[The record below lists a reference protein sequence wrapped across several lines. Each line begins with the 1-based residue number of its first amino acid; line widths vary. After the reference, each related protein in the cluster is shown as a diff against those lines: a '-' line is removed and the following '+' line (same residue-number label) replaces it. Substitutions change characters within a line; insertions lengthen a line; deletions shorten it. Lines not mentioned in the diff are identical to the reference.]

1 MESVLGVSMAPTTVR
16 MVLIEGQNAD
26 GVTVDEDTFEVAAG
40 QDSATGGADQV
51 IGAIV
56 GTREGAI
63 EGGYRLASTGVTW
76 TDPAG
81 VGGLRDALAR
91 CDVRSVM
98 LVSPLLAAAALAQ
111 TVGNAIDYV
120 YIAMVFVEPDSA
132 TLAVV
137 EIAGGSIVELHRR
150 PLTGVGAPGREA
162 AVATELAAMV
172 AGLDAPDSRADG
184 VFIVGC
190 GVDIVGIKTAL
201 EAATALVVSAPEEPD
216 MALARG
222 AALASANAPLFASS
236 TAALAYALDP
246 GTGELNPGVLSPTY
260 LDVSRN
266 ADLGAGALAYSA
278 LDDVADDRPT
288 RRRRPMFLAGSA
300 LAAIGA
306 AVAGV
311 VLVSLM
317 SDRPTSALQH
327 NPRVGVDTPAKQ
339 MPAQV
344 PSTPPEAQLPAPSAP
359 PPAVAT
365 PPAPAPEVAAPP
377 APEAAAPPAP
387 EAAAPPAPAPVVQQ
401 APQPA
406 VNTPPAAPPRRAPT
420 RRAPQVTP
428 TPAPQAPAPTP
439 AAMPSPEPAAVPS
452 PEPAAPAAPPQYV
465 PPAAPPQ
472 YVPPA
477 ATPQYAPPAAPPQY
491 APPTRPPLT
500 MYLRL
505 PFVTVPIPINPPPP
519 PAPSQ

>member
-26 GVTVDEDTFEVAAG
+26 GVTVDEDNFEVVAG
-40 QDSATGGADQV
+40 QDSATSGVADQV

-56 GTREGAI
+56 GTREAAA

-91 CDVRSVM
+91 RDIGSVM

-111 TVGNAIDYV
+111 TVGYAIGYEH
-120 YIAMVFVEPDSA
+120 IAMAFIEPGNA

-137 EIAGGSIVELHRR
+137 DIADGSIVEMHRR
-150 PLTGVGAPGREA
+150 PLTGADAPGREG
-162 AVATELAAMV
+162 AVAAELAAMV
-172 AGLDAPDSRADG
+172 SGLGTPDSRVHG

-190 GVDIVGIKTAL
+190 GVDIVAIKTAL
-201 EAATALVVSAPEEPD
+201 EGATALDVTAPEEPE

-246 GTGELNPGVLSPTY
+246 GTGELNPGALSPTY
-260 LDVSRN
+260 LDVSGN
-266 ADLGAGALAYSA
+266 ADFGTGALAYSA
-278 LDDVADDRPT
+278 LDDGARDET
-288 RRRRPMFLAGSA
+288 RQRRRPMFLAGSA

-311 VLVSLM
+311 VLVSLT
-317 SDRPTSALQH
+317 SDRPTSAQQH
-327 NPRVGVDTPAKQ
+327 NPRVSVATPVKQ

-344 PSTPPEAQLPAPSAP
+344 PSTPPAAQLPAPSP
-359 PPAVAT
+359 P
-365 PPAPAPEVAAPP
+365 PPAPAV
-377 APEAAAPPAP
+377 
-387 EAAAPPAPAPVVQQ
+387 AAPPAPAPEAATPPAPPAPPPAVQQ
-401 APQPA
+401 APHSV
-406 VNTPPAAPPRRAPT
+406 VNTPPATPPRSAPA
-420 RRAPQVTP
+420 RRA
-428 TPAPQAPAPTP
+428 PAPQAPAPK
-439 AAMPSPEPAAVPS
+439 PAAVPS
-452 PEPAAPAAPPQYV
+452 PEPAAAPAP
-465 PPAAPPQ
+465 
-472 YVPPA
+472 
-477 ATPQYAPPAAPPQY
+477 PPQY
-491 APPTRPPLT
+491 APPTPPPQYAPPAPPPQYQPPTQPPLT

-519 PAPSQ
+519 APAQ

>member
-1 MESVLGVSMAPTTVR
+1 LEIVLGVSMAPTTVR

-26 GVTVDEDTFEVAAG
+26 GVTVEQDTFGVVAG
-40 QDSATGGADQV
+40 EDSAAISGAADQV

-91 CDVRSVM
+91 GDVRSVM

-111 TVGNAIDYV
+111 TVGNAIDYE

-359 PPAVAT
+359 PPAVAA
-365 PPAPAPEVAAPP
+365 PPAP

-420 RRAPQVTP
+420 QRAPQVTP

-439 AAMPSPEPAAVPS
+439 AAVPSPEPAAVPS
-452 PEPAAPAAPPQYV
+452 PEPAAPAPS
-465 PPAAPPQ
+465 PQ

>member
-1 MESVLGVSMAPTTVR
+1 

-26 GVTVDEDTFEVAAG
+26 GVTVDQDTFGVATGAN
-40 QDSATGGADQV
+40 SATSGAADQV

-56 GTREGAI
+56 GTREGAA

-81 VGGLRDALAR
+81 VGVVRDALAR
-91 CDVRSVM
+91 CDVGSVM

-111 TVGNAIDYV
+111 TVGQAVDYEH
-120 YIAMVFVEPDSA
+120 IAMVFVEPDSA

-150 PLTGVGAPGREA
+150 PLTGVGAPGREN

-260 LDVSRN
+260 LDVSGN

-278 LDDVADDRPT
+278 LDDAADDRPT
-288 RRRRPMFLAGSA
+288 QRRRPMILAGSA
-300 LAAIGA
+300 LVAIGA

-311 VLVSLM
+311 VLVSLT

-327 NPRVGVDTPAKQ
+327 NPRASVAIPAKQ

-344 PSTPPEAQLPAPSAP
+344 PSTPPEAQLPAPSP
-359 PPAVAT
+359 SPPAVAA
-365 PPAPAPEVAAPP
+365 PPAPAPEGAAPP
-377 APEAAAPPAP
+377 APPAPP
-387 EAAAPPAPAPVVQQ
+387 PVVQQ

-420 RRAPQVTP
+420 RRAPEVTP

-439 AAMPSPEPAAVPS
+439 AAVPS
-452 PEPAAPAAPPQYV
+452 PEPAAPPVSPPRYV
-465 PPAAPPQ
+465 PPASPPQ
-472 YVPPA
+472 YAAPTPP
-477 ATPQYAPPAAPPQY
+477 PQYAPPASPPQY
-491 APPTRPPLT
+491 APPTQPPLT
-500 MYLRL
+500 MYLHL

-519 PAPSQ
+519 AAPAQ

>member
-1 MESVLGVSMAPTTVR
+1 

-26 GVTVDEDTFEVAAG
+26 GVTVEQDTFGVAAG
-40 QDSATGGADQV
+40 ANSATSGEADQV

-56 GTREGAI
+56 GTREGAA

-81 VGGLRDALAR
+81 VSGVRDALAR
-91 CDVRSVM
+91 CDVGSVM

-111 TVGNAIDYV
+111 TVGQAIDYEH
-120 YIAMVFVEPDSA
+120 IAMVFVEPDSA

-137 EIAGGSIVELHRR
+137 EIADGSIVELHRR
-150 PLTGVGAPGREA
+150 PLTGVGAPGREN

-172 AGLDAPDSRADG
+172 AGLDARDSRADG

-260 LDVSRN
+260 LDVSGN

-278 LDDVADDRPT
+278 LDDAADDRPT
-288 RRRRPMFLAGSA
+288 RRRRPMILAGSA
-300 LAAIGA
+300 LVAIGA

-311 VLVSLM
+311 VLVSLT
-317 SDRPTSALQH
+317 SDRPASALQH
-327 NPRVGVDTPAKQ
+327 NPRASVATPVKQ

-344 PSTPPEAQLPAPSAP
+344 PSTPPEAQLPASSPP
-359 PPAVAT
+359 PPAVAA
-365 PPAPAPEVAAPP
+365 PPAP

-387 EAAAPPAPAPVVQQ
+387 PAPPPVVQQ
-401 APQPA
+401 APPQPA

-420 RRAPQVTP
+420 RRAPEVTP

-439 AAMPSPEPAAVPS
+439 AAVPS
-452 PEPAAPAAPPQYV
+452 PEPAAPPAPP
-465 PPAAPPQ
+465 
-472 YVPPA
+472 
-477 ATPQYAPPAAPPQY
+477 PQYAPPASTPQYMPPASPPQY
-491 APPTRPPLT
+491 EPPTRPPLT

-519 PAPSQ
+519 PPPPPPPAPGQ